1 MEETNNTFLT
11 KVKEVFFSKISIILL
26 ILAGL
31 AAGYIAADAFDSIFF
46 SIIVILLLVVLLVTA
61 IPKPKK
67 IILANNTEVQPPR
80 SASVPLS
87 IIILLVILW
96 FTDITKFDLD
106 QFFSKFFNFWPFIRR
121 IFSFYTVW
129 EYRVA
134 VIPKVLETLRMAI
147 LGTFIGS
154 ALSLPT
160 AYFISANLHKNS
172 RFGLFFLNIGKG
184 LLSLLRTFPML
195 VYAQIILLLFAAGSG
210 PVVGTIAVTIF
221 TFSILTKMLYE
232 YIETLD
238 LGAFEAIESTGVTKS
253 KAFTT
258 AIMPEI
264 LSVYYSYALYCFDI
278 NVRHSAILGYVGAGG
293 IGVILRAKLQGNDY
307 EEAGVILVFLFVTVL
322 TIEAV
327 SKAIRRRLA

>member
-1 MEETNNTFLT
+1 MEETNNTFFD
-11 KVKEVFFSKISIILL
+11 KVKEFFSSLTGIVLIIFGL
-26 ILAGL
+26 IAGFF
-31 AAGYIAADAFDSIFF
+31 AAREFDSIVY
-46 SIIVILLLVVLLVTA
+46 SIVIIIILAIFLITV

-67 IILANNTEVQPPR
+67 ITLGNGTVVQPPK
-80 SASVPLS
+80 SASLPIS

-96 FTDITKFDLD
+96 FTGITKFDLE
-106 QFFSKFFNFWPFIRR
+106 QLFSKFFNFWPFIRR
-121 IFSFYTVW
+121 IFSFYQEWDYNSV
-129 EYRVA
+129 

-147 LGTFIGS
+147 LGTFIGA

-160 AYFISANLHKNS
+160 AYFISGNIHKNS
-172 RFGLFFLNIGKG
+172 RFGLIFINIGKG

-210 PVVGTIAVTIF
+210 AVVGTIAITIF

-258 AIMPEI
+258 AVLPEI
-264 LSVYYSYALYCFDI
+264 LSVYYSYSLYCFDI

-293 IGVILRAKLQGNDY
+293 IGVILRAKLQGNSY

>member
-1 MEETNNTFLT
+1 MEEVN
-11 KVKEVFFSKISIILL
+11 V
-26 ILAGL
+26 
-31 AAGYIAADAFDSIFF
+31 
-46 SIIVILLLVVLLVTA
+46 
-61 IPKPKK
+61 PKK
-67 IILANNTEVQPPR
+67 KNKFQKFFEPFGKFFDKILPRPKQIELSDGTLVQPPR
-80 SASVPLS
+80 SASVYISL
-87 IIILLVILW
+87 ILLFVILW
-96 FTDITKFDLD
+96 FTQITKFDLE
-106 QFFSKFFNFWPFIRR
+106 QLFSKFFNFWPFVKR
-121 IFSFYTVW
+121 IFSFAQAWDYNVK
-129 EYRVA
+129 

-154 ALSLPT
+154 VLSLPT
-160 AYFISANLHKNS
+160 AYFISSNIHKNS
-172 RFGLFFLNIGKG
+172 RYGTFFINIGKG

-238 LGAFEAIESTGVTKS
+238 LGAFEAIESTGVTKA

-258 AIMPEI
+258 AVIPEI
-264 LSVYYSYALYCFDI
+264 LSVFYSYSLYCFDI

-293 IGVILRAKLQGNDY
+293 IGVILRAKLQGNQY
-307 EEAGVILVFLFVTVL
+307 EEAGVILVFLFITVL
-322 TIEAV
+322 SIEGV

>member
-1 MEETNNTFLT
+1 MDDSKLTFFD
-11 KVKEVFFSKISIILL
+11 KVKGVFSNLSIIL
-26 ILAGL
+26 ILLGGII
-31 AAGYIAADAFDSIFF
+31 AGYIAARAFDSIIFD
-46 SIIVILLLVVLLVTA
+46 IITLLLLVALFLVT

-67 IILANNTEVQPPR
+67 IILENNTEVQPPR
-80 SASVPLS
+80 SVSMPLS
-87 IIILLVILW
+87 IILIFVILW
-96 FTDITKFDLD
+96 FTQITKFDLE
-106 QFFSKFFNFWPFIRR
+106 QLITKFFNFWPFIKR
-121 IFSFYTVW
+121 ILSFYQEWSYSSV
-129 EYRVA
+129 
-134 VIPKVLETLRMAI
+134 VIPKILETLRMAI
-147 LGTFIGS
+147 LGTVIG
-154 ALSLPT
+154 AIFSLPT
-160 AYFISANLHKNS
+160 AYFISSNIHQNN
-172 RFGLFFLNIGKG
+172 RFGMIFINIGKG

-210 PVVGTIAVTIF
+210 AVVGTIAVTIF

-232 YIETLD
+232 YIETID
-238 LGAFEAIESTGVTKS
+238 LGAFQAIESTGVSKA

-264 LSVYYSYALYCFDI
+264 LSVYYSYSLYCFDI

>member
-1 MEETNNTFLT
+1 MSKSKNRFVRGLGKLFDIIETAFK
-11 KVKEVFFSKISIILL
+11 KVFSVIGKGYRAVIHFFDRILPRP
-26 ILAGL
+26 
-31 AAGYIAADAFDSIFF
+31 S
-46 SIIVILLLVVLLVTA
+46 VIQLG
-61 IPKPKK
+61 
-67 IILANNTEVQPPR
+67 NGTEVQPPR
-80 SASVPLS
+80 SASIYIS
-87 IIILLVILW
+87 IILLFVILW
-96 FTDITKFDLD
+96 FTQITKFDLE
-106 QFFSKFFNFWPFIRR
+106 QLISKFFNFWPFIKR
-121 IFSFYTVW
+121 IFSFYQEWDYRTV
-129 EYRVA
+129 

-147 LGTFIGS
+147 LGTVIG
-154 ALSLPT
+154 AAFSLPT
-160 AYFISANLHKNS
+160 AYFISGNIHKNS
-172 RFGLFFLNIGKG
+172 RFGLLFINIGKG
-184 LLSLLRTFPML
+184 VLSLLRTFPML

-238 LGAFEAIESTGVTKS
+238 LGAFEAIESTGVSKA

-258 AIMPEI
+258 AVMPEI
-264 LSVYYSYALYCFDI
+264 LSVYYSYSLYCFDI

-293 IGVILRAKLQGNDY
+293 IGVILRAKLQGNEY